1 MENTLM
7 NCEAVVELLTGAAG
21 GSTAEDR
28 RAAREHAS
36 ACPECRAAV
45 MSVHALRLMSVSPV
59 PEAPPGAF
67 ERMLGGVSA
76 GRSEVPRSP
85 ARFWQGVA
93 VGAALAAGMAFAAVT
108 WLPFGGDAVRDDA
121 AAAATPQLSL
131 RVNETRDISITLTT
145 DEALEDAEIHV
156 SLNGSI
162 GLEGYAG
169 ERELKWN
176 TDLDAGTNQLT
187 LPIVATGTEG
197 GQLLVEVTHG
207 GKRRTFLV
215 DVDTLAG

>member
-1 MENTLM
+1 M
-7 NCEAVVELLTGAAG
+7 NCESVVDLLTGTVPDA
-21 GSTAEDR
+21 TAEDR

-45 MSVHALRLMSVSPV
+45 MSVHALRLMSVAPV

-67 ERMLGGVSA
+67 ERMLGRVAMGHDTM
-76 GRSEVPRSP
+76 PRSP
-85 ARFWQGVA
+85 ARFWQGVG
-93 VGAALAAGMAFAAVT
+93 VGAALAASLAFAAVA
-108 WLPFGGDAVRDDA
+108 WLPERGDTVRGDTVA
-121 AAAATPQLSL
+121 SATPQLSL
-131 RVNETRDISITLTT
+131 RINETRDVSITLTT
-145 DEALEDAEIHV
+145 GEALEDAEIHV

-162 GLEGYAG
+162 GLQGYSG
-169 ERELKWN
+169 ERDLKWL

-187 LPIVATGTEG
+187 LPIVATGLEG

-215 DVDTLAG
+215 DVDAQA

>member
-1 MENTLM
+1 M
-7 NCEAVVELLTGAAG
+7 NCESVVELLTGPIESA
-21 GSTAEDR
+21 TAETR

-45 MSVHALRLMSVSPV
+45 TSVHALRLVSVAPA

-67 ERMLGGVSA
+67 ERMLSRVTA
-76 GRSEVPRSP
+76 GQDSMPRSP
-85 ARFWQGVA
+85 ARFWQGVT
-93 VGAALAAGMAFAAVT
+93 VGAALAAAMAYAAVI
-108 WLPFGGDAVRDDA
+108 WLPQRGEIVGDDPVAS
-121 AAAATPQLSL
+121 ATPQLSL
-131 RVNETRDISITLTT
+131 RVNETRDVSITLTT

-162 GLEGYAG
+162 DLRGYAG
-169 ERELKWN
+169 ERDLKWL

-187 LPIVATGTEG
+187 LPIVATGAEG

-215 DVDTLAG
+215 DVDAEA